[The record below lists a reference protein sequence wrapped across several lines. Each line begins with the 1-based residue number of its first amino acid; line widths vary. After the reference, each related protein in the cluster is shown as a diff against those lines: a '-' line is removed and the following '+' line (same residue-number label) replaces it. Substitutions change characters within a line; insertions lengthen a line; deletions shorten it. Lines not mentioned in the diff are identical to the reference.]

1 MYVCVCSGVTEQ
13 QVREAVCDG
22 VSSVSELS
30 ARLGV
35 AVACGCCRALATQI
49 LDETRQVFGLS
60 ENRATA

>member
-49 LDETRQVFGLS
+49 LDETRQIFGLA
-60 ENRATA
+60 ENRAAA